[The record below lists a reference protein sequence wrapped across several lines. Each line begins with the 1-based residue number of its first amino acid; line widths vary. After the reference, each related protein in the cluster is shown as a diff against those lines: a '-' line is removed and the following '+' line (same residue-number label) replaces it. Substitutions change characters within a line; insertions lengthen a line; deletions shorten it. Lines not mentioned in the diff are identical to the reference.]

1 MKAKTISQVEGC
13 WMVGPH
19 DTWAGGH
26 WIKQRSFHVPAGAQG
41 QAFRLRV
48 EPQNPVV
55 PTGGTLLVNCS
66 TDCPQPE
73 LISLETSLFKEEA
86 GEGLGWK
93 AYWLSNVTGDSEIFC
108 SGICNGSQMS
118 DSSDITVYR
127 E

>member
-1 MKAKTISQVEGC
+1 MA
-13 WMVGPH
+13 GPQGA
-19 DTWAGGH
+19 WAGGH

-41 QAFRLRV
+41 QAFQLQV

-55 PTGGTLLVNCS
+55 PAGGSLLVNCS

-73 LISLETSLFKEEA
+73 LISLETSLFKEEV

-93 AYWLSNVTGDSEIFC
+93 AYRLSNVTSDSEIFC
-108 SGICNGSQMS
+108 SSICNGLQMS